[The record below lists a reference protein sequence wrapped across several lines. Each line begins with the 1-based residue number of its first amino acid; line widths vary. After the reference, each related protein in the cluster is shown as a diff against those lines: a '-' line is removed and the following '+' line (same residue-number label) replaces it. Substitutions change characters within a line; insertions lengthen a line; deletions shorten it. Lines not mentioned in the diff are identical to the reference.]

1 MVEPKLKF
9 WGWGYEGDVL
19 APEEVRWLE
28 CMWAKQ
34 FRISQFD
41 LTPPPT
47 AEDIRLRPSRLT
59 IPAALL
65 GICSTEH
72 YERLLHSYG
81 SSFLD
86 SVRTFA
92 RDFSHPP
99 DVIAYPRHAQD
110 VLALLDWCYDVG
122 AAVIPFGGGTSV
134 VGGVE
139 PPRDYP
145 AVVTIDMKLMNR
157 VLEIDPVSQTAL
169 IQAGSR
175 GPELER
181 QLKTGGLTLRF
192 FPQSFEYS
200 TLGGWIATRAGGH
213 FATLY
218 THIDDLVESLQ
229 AVTPRGVMESHR
241 FPASGAG
248 PGPERLWLG
257 SEGILG
263 LVTQAWVR
271 VRPQPVFRAATTVRF
286 QEFFRAVEA
295 VRVISQAG
303 LYPANCRLLDP
314 LEALT
319 NASGDGKHAVLI
331 LTFESADHPV
341 DEWLK
346 RALELCADYGGE
358 YNIEPANRDG
368 AHRSGAARQWRE
380 RFIRMPW
387 FREELTSRGIIADTF
402 ETAITWEHF
411 PHLYTSVKEATE
423 RAVQEA
429 TGQRGWVS
437 CRLTHIYPDGPAVY
451 FTFSGLGNKSSLI
464 DQFWTIKTAA
474 SEALMRAGGT
484 VTHHH
489 AIGRDHRRW
498 YDRER
503 PDLFA
508 TALRSVKSA
517 LDPKWLLNPGV
528 LIDPQNAPPHQR

>member
-1 MVEPKLKF
+1 
-9 WGWGYEGDVL
+9 
-19 APEEVRWLE
+19 
-28 CMWAKQ
+28 
-34 FRISQFD
+34 
-41 LTPPPT
+41 
-47 AEDIRLRPSRLT
+47 
-59 IPAALL
+59 
-65 GICSTEH
+65 
-72 YERLLHSYG
+72 
-81 SSFLD
+81 
-86 SVRTFA
+86 
-92 RDFSHPP
+92 
-99 DVIAYPRHAQD
+99 
-110 VLALLDWCYDVG
+110 
-122 AAVIPFGGGTSV
+122 
-134 VGGVE
+134 
-139 PPRDYP
+139 
-145 AVVTIDMKLMNR
+145 MKLMNR

-181 QLKTGGLTLRF
+181 QLKSGGLTLRF

-248 PGPERLWLG
+248 PSPERLWLG

-263 LVTQAWVR
+263 IVTQAWVR

-286 QEFFRAVEA
+286 QEFFRAAEA

-368 AHRSGAARQWRE
+368 AHRSGASGQWRE

-451 FTFSGLGNKSSLI
+451 FTFSGLGNKSALI

-474 SEALMRAGGT
+474 SEALMKAGGT

-528 LIDPQNAPPHQR
+528 LIDPQNAPPNQR